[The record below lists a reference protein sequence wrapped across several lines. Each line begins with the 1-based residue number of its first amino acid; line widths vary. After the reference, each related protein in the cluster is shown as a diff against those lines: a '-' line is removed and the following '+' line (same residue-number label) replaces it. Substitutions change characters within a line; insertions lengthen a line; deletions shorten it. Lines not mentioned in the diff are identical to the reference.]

1 MIFSS
6 SIKCWFEEKLILI
19 NSISIYIQEII
30 NKMNIWY
37 LIIKII
43 KKKIIY
49 YINQDL
55 LWILGKYE
63 DNWLIKNYYKKNFD
77 FSIMNFIYNDY
88 EFYINYNKSIF

>member
-1 MIFSS
+1 MKYQF
-6 SIKCWFEEKLILI
+6 KKKLILI

-88 EFYINYNKSIF
+88 KSCMNYDKSIF